1 MESIFCA
8 GALWVLKEFADPEV
22 LAAFD
27 EAPHDES
34 KAAAAIKAATAP
46 K

>member
-8 GALWVLKEFADPEV
+8 GVLWVLKEFAEPEV

-34 KAAAAIKAATAP
+34 RTAAATKPATAP